1 MKEEHPEMYKEYKL
15 CLYEM
20 AMGKKLSEEMATK
33 WVQNMEP
40 VGMYWTIDETTQAMQ
55 SLGYNLDKIDFFV
68 TSNMMKND
76 YHDLVRDDDELA
88 LKMAKDWL
96 EDTDAVDNK
105 LYEYWKYIA
114 K

>member
-1 MKEEHPEMYKEYKL
+1 
-15 CLYEM
+15 
-20 AMGKKLSEEMATK
+20 
-33 WVQNMEP
+33 
-40 VGMYWTIDETTQAMQ
+40 MQ